1 MMIHNRGI
9 GSLEA
14 LDKQIQ
20 KAKYLKK
27 FPKGIR
33 APTFDSKFQKANKKF
48 AKSFL
53 FKEKLYEDLL
63 AKIAFFSEHPG
74 INEQVLEYA
83 VVAAILHRDDV
94 STHLPNPLEVTC
106 MESYVRIFSIRFAY
120 LDWT

>member
-1 MMIHNRGI
+1 MRYLTLQAL
-9 GSLEA
+9 SLVFF
-14 LDKQIQ
+14 Q
-20 KAKYLKK
+20 
-27 FPKGIR
+27 GIR

-74 INEQVLEYA
+74 INEQILEYA

-94 STHLPNPLEVTC
+94 STHLPHPLEV
-106 MESYVRIFSIRFAY
+106 ESLNSPMFLFISVSNKFI
-120 LDWT
+120 